1 MCSYVISW
9 VYVKLV
15 VAEMVNRWELMGA
28 AMAYATSMIVFFAV
42 TLVIFMICLKKEKNN
57 E

>member
-1 MCSYVISW
+1 M
-9 VYVKLV
+9 KLV